1 MLNLIKYVKRM
12 KKLLF
17 FAILALFMC
26 SCEEK
31 GPDFGYLD
39 VYNKSYCS
47 YIFVDVIT
55 STGDIYY
62 QASISSV
69 ESFKVPAGNYTVT
82 AYSIGYDKEKTC
94 TVNPGETTRVYFY

>member
-31 GPDFGYLD
+31 GLDFGYLD
-39 VYNKSYCS
+39 VYNESYCS

-55 STGDIYY
+55 SAGDIYY
-62 QASISSV
+62 QAAISSV
-69 ESFKVPAGNYTVT
+69 ESFKVPVGDYTVT
-82 AYSIGYDKEKTC
+82 AYNIGYDKEKTC
-94 TVNPGETTRVYFY
+94 TVKSGGTTRVYFY

>member
-1 MLNLIKYVKRM
+1 M

-31 GPDFGYLD
+31 GLDFGYLD

-47 YIFVDVIT
+47 CIFVDVIT
-55 STGDIYY
+55 SAGDIYY
-62 QASISSV
+62 QAAISSV
-69 ESFKVPAGNYTVT
+69 ESFKVPVGDYTVT
-82 AYSIGYDKEKTC
+82 AYNIGYDKEKTC
-94 TVNPGETTRVYFY
+94 TVKTGGTTRVYFY